1 MTAMF
6 LFPGA
11 HRSIDASGE
20 SGYTLVEIM
29 ITLTILT
36 IVSGTVFD
44 GVLRMTRV
52 NNTVH
57 NRSEM
62 HSGVRNATE
71 LLQQEIGQAGRIALP
86 GEAELADAVV
96 SGIYPAVLTVTVSST
111 EGMFVGQN
119 LVVDTGDNEET
130 VTLTAVNP
138 GTGQITASFVMGHAD
153 GAPVTVRGGFSA
165 GVVPTTMTDGSTD
178 SVLKIF
184 GDIHSDGEMVY
195 VEYTCDTV
203 TGNLYRN
210 VMPITAASKPDI
222 TVEHVLLNNIL
233 ENPDETPCFTYQEKP
248 VNGTTFVTQVAVT
261 LTVRT
266 EKEDPITGAYQMET
280 KALLNV
286 SPRNVFHVWQMA
298 SLQIGNR
305 VQPMPASVEALLP

>member
-1 MTAMF
+1 MVS
-6 LFPGA
+6 LRDIR
-11 HRSIDASGE
+11 RSIDPAGQ
-20 SGYTLVEIM
+20 SGYSLVELM
-29 ITLTILT
+29 IALGVLT

-52 NNTVH
+52 NNAVH

-86 GEAELADAVV
+86 GEPELAGAVV
-96 SGIYPAVLTVTVSST
+96 SATFPAVVTVQVSST
-111 EGMFVGQN
+111 EGMFMGMH
-119 LVVDTGDNEET
+119 LVVDTGEFEET
-130 VTLTAVNP
+130 VTLTAVN
-138 GTGQITASFVMGHAD
+138 TATDEITASFVQPHDD
-153 GAPVTVRGGFSA
+153 GVPLSVRGGFSA
-165 GVVPTTMTDGSTD
+165 GVVPTTMTDGSTA

-184 GDIHSDGEMVY
+184 GDIHSDGQMVY
-195 VEYTCDTV
+195 VEYTCDTE
-203 TGNLYRN
+203 TANLYRN
-210 VMPITAASKPDI
+210 VMPITEDDKPQI

-233 ENPDETPCFTYQEKP
+233 ENPDETPCFTYQEKT

-261 LTVRT
+261 LTVQT
-266 EKEDPITGAYQMET
+266 EREDPITGAFQTET

-286 SPRNVFHVWQMA
+286 SPRNVFHVWQIA
-298 SLQIGNR
+298 SLQNWSR